1 MPMTPTCVCTLLYS
15 CFVCRDDDDS
25 AVLVTL
31 LTPDGGND
39 EVTEAL
45 GELLSFT
52 SDVEFINLR
61 RFG

>member
-1 MPMTPTCVCTLLYS
+1 MLNSHFMH
-15 CFVCRDDDDS
+15 RDDDDS

-39 EVTEAL
+39 VVTEAL
-45 GELLSFT
+45 GELLS
-52 SDVEFINLR
+52 SASNVEFINLR

>member
-1 MPMTPTCVCTLLYS
+1 M
-15 CFVCRDDDDS
+15 CRDDGDS

-45 GELLSFT
+45 GELLSLVA
-52 SDVEFINLR
+52 DIEFMDLR

>member
-1 MPMTPTCVCTLLYS
+1 MHNALFTFLY
-15 CFVCRDDDDS
+15 RDDGDS

-31 LTPDGGND
+31 LTPDVGND

-45 GELLSFT
+45 VELLSLAA
-52 SDVEFINLR
+52 DVEFINLR